1 MGKRSIVITTD
12 SHVGRPE
19 IDFTTYFDDRYR
31 DAYAEQRSAATAM
44 MAALSSGAGTNPLM
58 MNMGGGT
65 FMDPVAVARQQKL
78 RGAKLDEIGVAGF
91 RDEEFMMI
99 AGDSDPDTR
108 LKELEADGTSGA
120 VLFPQG
126 SAFGLVGRPADDDFY
141 WNGVRAHNRWL
152 SDFVSGNP
160 ARWAATIQ
168 IDLADIDRSV
178 DEVRWGAEHGLRG
191 GAFVS
196 GNSPDG
202 LPKYHAAYYDPL
214 WAVLEELELPFVMHA
229 AFNNENLSA
238 VFDAD
243 RGGLAIAKVGGYDHI
258 NKGGPLSYFLF
269 GNVFERHPQ
278 LKVVIAETGGAD
290 WILPAMDA
298 YDAIHAAD
306 DNLRGPNIKPQEP
319 IWDSQ
324 RPALRALP
332 RKPSE
337 YLGRNV
343 WVQTHCHHTDWA
355 KLSEIG
361 SANMVWGSDF
371 PHAESTWPNSMSYLG
386 EIKHSFGVP
395 DADMEQIL
403 SVNPARIFGF
413 DLDALQPV
421 ADRIGPDFNSRGHS

>member
-1 MGKRSIVITTD
+1 MGKRMIVITTD
-12 SHVGRPE
+12 SHVGWPE
-19 IDFTTYFDDRYR
+19 IDFTPYLDARYR
-31 DAYAEQRSAATAM
+31 DAYSEQRAAATEM
-44 MAALSSGAGTNPLM
+44 MAAMNSGAGTNPLM

-65 FMDPVAVARQQKL
+65 FMDPAAIEVQQKG
-78 RGAKLDEIGVAGF
+78 RRAKLEELGIEGF
-91 RDEEFMMI
+91 RDEEFMMV
-99 AGDSDPDTR
+99 AGDSDAGTR

-126 SAFGLVGRPADDDFY
+126 GAFGLMGRPADDDYY
-141 WNGVRAHNRWL
+141 WNGLRAHNRWL
-152 SDFVSGNP
+152 ADFVSGEP
-160 ARWAATIQ
+160 SRWAATIQ

-178 DEVRWGAEHGLRG
+178 EEVRWGAAHGLRG
-191 GAFVS
+191 GAFVA

-229 AFNNENLSA
+229 AFNNETLSA

-269 GNVFERHPQ
+269 GNVFERHPA
-278 LKVVIAETGGAD
+278 LKVVIAETGGSS
-290 WILPAMDA
+290 WILPAMQA
-298 YDAIHAAD
+298 YDAIHAAGD
-306 DNLRGPNIKPQEP
+306 DMWGPNIKPQEP
-319 IWDSQ
+319 IWNSQ

-343 WVQTHCHHTDWA
+343 WVQTHCHHSDWA
-355 KLSEIG
+355 KLAEIG
-361 SANMVWGSDF
+361 PANVVWGSDF
-371 PHAESTWPNSMSYLG
+371 PHAESTWPESMTYLSD
-386 EIKHSFGVP
+386 IKRRFEVS
-395 DADMEQIL
+395 DADLEEVL
-403 SVNPARIFGF
+403 ALNPAKIFGF

-421 ADRIGPDFNSRGHS
+421 ADRIGPDFDS